1 MYQHLHGEKEKL
13 RVSEKVAW
21 IEKHREMHALGT
33 MLQMIELAK
42 STYYEYKRRAISQR
56 ERARK
61 VREKR
66 VQALF
71 YENKQIYGARK
82 LQFLLQKEGIMV
94 TVRTISADMKRLQ
107 LRCCYI
113 KKWRS
118 KKATKQEELLTNE
131 IKTNQPTT
139 AGTHVL
145 TDMTYVWTQKDKW
158 VYVITFLD
166 AFTRKVL
173 HFGVGKQMDSTF
185 VDGHTKAV
193 LEKYPSITLLH
204 SDRGSQYTA
213 GSYRDLLNEN
223 NVIVS
228 YSKAGY
234 PYDNAKIES
243 YHASIKREQ
252 LYRLDFQ
259 HINDVYQA
267 VFSYNYGFYN
277 TKRIHQSLGYLTPN
291 DFERKAN

>member
-1 MYQHLHGEKEKL
+1 
-13 RVSEKVAW
+13 
-21 IEKHREMHALGT
+21 
-33 MLQMIELAK
+33 
-42 STYYEYKRRAISQR
+42 
-56 ERARK
+56 
-61 VREKR
+61 
-66 VQALF
+66 
-71 YENKQIYGARK
+71 
-82 LQFLLQKEGIMV
+82 
-94 TVRTISADMKRLQ
+94 
-107 LRCCYI
+107 
-113 KKWRS
+113 
-118 KKATKQEELLTNE
+118 
-131 IKTNQPTT
+131 
-139 AGTHVL
+139 
-145 TDMTYVWTQKDKW
+145 
-158 VYVITFLD
+158 
-166 AFTRKVL
+166 
-173 HFGVGKQMDSTF
+173 
-185 VDGHTKAV
+185 
-193 LEKYPSITLLH
+193 LH

>member
-1 MYQHLHGEKEKL
+1 
-13 RVSEKVAW
+13 
-21 IEKHREMHALGT
+21 
-33 MLQMIELAK
+33 
-42 STYYEYKRRAISQR
+42 
-56 ERARK
+56 
-61 VREKR
+61 
-66 VQALF
+66 
-71 YENKQIYGARK
+71 
-82 LQFLLQKEGIMV
+82 
-94 TVRTISADMKRLQ
+94 
-107 LRCCYI
+107 
-113 KKWRS
+113 
-118 KKATKQEELLTNE
+118 
-131 IKTNQPTT
+131 
-139 AGTHVL
+139 
-145 TDMTYVWTQKDKW
+145 
-158 VYVITFLD
+158 
-166 AFTRKVL
+166 
-173 HFGVGKQMDSTF
+173 MDSTF

-243 YHASIKREQ
+243 YHTSIKREQ

-267 VFSYNYGFYN
+267 LFSYNYGFYN
-277 TKRIHQSLGYLTPN
+277 TKRIHPSLGYLTPN